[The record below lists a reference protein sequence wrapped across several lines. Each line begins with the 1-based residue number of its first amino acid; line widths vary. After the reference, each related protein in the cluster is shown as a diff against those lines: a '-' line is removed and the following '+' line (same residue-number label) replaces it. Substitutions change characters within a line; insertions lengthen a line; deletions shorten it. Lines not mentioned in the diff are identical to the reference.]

1 MTLPATSSS
10 HQTFSTIIICNNE
23 LKFIGI
29 IMAMLCTRLVHT
41 HTHARTSNWTKLIF
55 VCREDKRKKNPFAS
69 TNELKHISISAAW
82 WHGSWHMLT
91 KTIHLYFNTRRGRG
105 HQAVCAYG
113 FFFFLIF
120 IQDAGCAQMNGMGIG
135 MSRKKLHL
143 TIIGLPLLFFPGRN
157 VQCSMFNIEKCAIKT
172 RLWKKRV
179 SVWCTKCCSYCLFTC
194 NFGKQNEKI
203 NSFK

>member
-120 IQDAGCAQMNGMGIG
+120 IQDAGCAQMNGMEIG
-135 MSRKKLHL
+135 MSRKKLNL

-157 VQCSMFNIEKCAIKT
+157 VQCSILKNAPLKRDCEKKEWVCGAPNAAVIVCLHAISKIK
-172 RLWKKRV
+172 WKNK
-179 SVWCTKCCSYCLFTC
+179 F
-194 NFGKQNEKI
+194 I
-203 NSFK
+203 